1 MDPSREST
9 SHQEQFFELLKDD
22 NTRKIYNK
30 TLDLGKKYVKKLS
43 NINFMSRCIE
53 AKIVPNTFK
62 ITNQPYGRKN
72 PKFHEKWTSA
82 AKTASLSWM
91 KITLKEEQ
99 NLASTFFDNYKDSIR
114 QFGLFVPRFLLEF
127 AADTFKSKNDNFQLA
142 LESDKNKKFEHLQVR
157 VCDGLKSQKSN
168 KNPRKFIKKSVW
180 TRRQRKFRNKG
191 VCLYFNYSNIKITK
205 AMDNLLNRGLNFS
218 PTPGKVNITEL
229 LVDIDKFI
237 RTHLWKEYFFDNQ
250 PIGSKPPIVKNAKT
264 NLPKKP

>member
-82 AKTASLSWM
+82 AKTASLSWI
-91 KITLKEEQ
+91 KITLQEEE
-99 NLASTFFDNYKDSIR
+99 NSASTFFDNYKQSIK
-114 QFGLFVPRFLLEF
+114 QFGSLVPVFLLEF
-127 AADTFKSKNDNFQLA
+127 AVNTFQS
-142 LESDKNKKFEHLQVR
+142 
-157 VCDGLKSQKSN
+157 
-168 KNPRKFIKKSVW
+168 
-180 TRRQRKFRNKG
+180 
-191 VCLYFNYSNIKITK
+191 
-205 AMDNLLNRGLNFS
+205 
-218 PTPGKVNITEL
+218 
-229 LVDIDKFI
+229 
-237 RTHLWKEYFFDNQ
+237 
-250 PIGSKPPIVKNAKT
+250 KT
-264 NLPKKP
+264 NNIRFP